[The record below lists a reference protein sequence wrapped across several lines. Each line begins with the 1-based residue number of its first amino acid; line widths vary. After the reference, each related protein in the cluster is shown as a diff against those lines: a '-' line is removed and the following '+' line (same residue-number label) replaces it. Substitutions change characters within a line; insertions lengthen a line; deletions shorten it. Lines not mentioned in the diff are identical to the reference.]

1 MTAELDENDD
11 IQGGSQK
18 VEPIRK
24 IRDIKAIKAL
34 IKDSPRNSTLF
45 TLGINTNLTP
55 TELVHIKVGQIRNVN
70 VGQLL
75 TVTDE
80 KTGKSRG
87 VTLNRIATQSIK
99 SLLDSAEYDDFDYLF
114 RSQRGRLIVPSV
126 HRLVA
131 KWCDAVNLKGN
142 FGSHTLRKTWGY
154 HQHFAFGVEL
164 SKLAQYFNHA
174 SPKQTKEY
182 LCITDAEEDKDIF
195 LNEL

>member
-1 MTAELDENDD
+1 MTSDLDENDE
-11 IQGGSQK
+11 IQSGSQK
-18 VEPIRK
+18 VEPIRRMK
-24 IRDIKAIKAL
+24 DIKAIKAL
-34 IKDSPRNSTLF
+34 IKDSPRNSSLF

-55 TELVHIKVGQIRNVN
+55 TELVHIKVGQVRNID
-70 VGQLL
+70 VGQPLI
-75 TVTDE
+75 VTDE
-80 KTGKSRG
+80 KTGKSRS
-87 VTLNRIATQSIK
+87 VTLNRIAVQSIK
-99 SLLDSAEYDDFDYLF
+99 SLLESAEYDDDDYLF
-114 RSQRGRLIVPSV
+114 RSQRGSLIVPSV

-154 HQHFAFGVEL
+154 HQRFAFGVEL
-164 SKLAQYFNHA
+164 SKLAQHYNHP